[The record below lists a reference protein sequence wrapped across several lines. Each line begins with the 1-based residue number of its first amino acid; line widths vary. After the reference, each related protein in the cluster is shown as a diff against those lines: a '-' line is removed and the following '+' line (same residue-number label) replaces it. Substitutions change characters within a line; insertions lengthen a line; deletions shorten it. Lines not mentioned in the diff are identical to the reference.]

1 MRSELELHTTKFFEL
16 GLLGCWGVGS
26 GEWGKMGE
34 VGGYLACNL
43 EITTQHSLLSTG

>member
-26 GEWGKMGE
+26 GEWRVGE
-34 VGGYLACNL
+34 DGGDG
-43 EITTQHSLLSTG
+43 EDGEDGEDT